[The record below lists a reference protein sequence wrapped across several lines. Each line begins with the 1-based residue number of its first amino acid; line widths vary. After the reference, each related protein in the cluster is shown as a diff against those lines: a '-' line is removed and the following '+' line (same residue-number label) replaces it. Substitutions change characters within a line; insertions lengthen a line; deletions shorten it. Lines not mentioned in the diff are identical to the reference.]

1 MVIKM
6 GMVARGL
13 IREKKEV
20 KVKIP
25 NVISSPNGS
34 GFKLNAVNS
43 CKYTT
48 CPENHGIALM
58 VFTCL
63 VLST

>member
-1 MVIKM
+1 
-6 GMVARGL
+6 MVASGL

-25 NVISSPNGS
+25 KVSSSPKGS

-48 CPENHGIALM
+48 CPENQGMALI
-58 VFTCL
+58 VFTWL
-63 VLST
+63 VLSTEY